1 MIKCNKNSSI
11 TIAVLLLF
19 FIEKLKR
26 HKDKK
31 KSSQLAEM
39 IRLANIN

>member
-1 MIKCNKNSSI
+1 MSVYFRVYKFKHQYI
-11 TIAVLLLF
+11 
-19 FIEKLKR
+19 IEIDDDK
-26 HKDKK
+26 HKK